1 MAERTEE
8 QEEIMQ
14 ELDSLMLVDD
24 LSPEQVK
31 RSQYLISKYP
41 IYSDEDEAEIGSIE
55 GGLHYRQH
63 I

>member
-24 LSPEQVK
+24 L
-31 RSQYLISKYP
+31 ISRA
-41 IYSDEDEAEIGSIE
+41 S
-55 GGLHYRQH
+55 
-63 I
+63 

>member
-24 LSPEQVK
+24 LSPEQAE
-31 RSQYLISKYP
+31 RSQYPISKYP
-41 IYSDEDEAEIGSIE
+41 IYSDADEREIGSIE
-55 GGLHYRQH
+55 EGLYYRRH

>member
-1 MAERTEE
+1 MADKTEE

-24 LSPEQVK
+24 LSAEQAQ

-41 IYSDEDEAEIGSIE
+41 IYSDEDEREIGSIE
-55 GGLHYRQH
+55 EGLYHRQH